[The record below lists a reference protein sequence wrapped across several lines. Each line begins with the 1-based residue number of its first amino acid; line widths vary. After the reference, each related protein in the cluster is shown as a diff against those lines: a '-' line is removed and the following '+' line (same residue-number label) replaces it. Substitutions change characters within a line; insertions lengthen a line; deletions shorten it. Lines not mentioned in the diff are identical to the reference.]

1 MEWLTPALHHNV
13 TLGVL
18 AFSLFMLCVL
28 LFIDAPYGKQ
38 NTDERSKLWG
48 PVIPT
53 RLAWVLLEL
62 PVFLCF
68 GIFYFLGDNAFL
80 LVPLLLFALFQGHY
94 FHRTFIY
101 PFMLN
106 PKPGSGFRLLMLG
119 FGMPLN
125 AANGFINGWYISQYG
140 EHLYTLSWLVDPR
153 FILGVMV
160 FFSGFILA
168 KTSDKIL
175 ANLRKP
181 GETGYK
187 IPQGGAYRW
196 VSNPH
201 YLGEL
206 LQWSGFAIACWSLP
220 ALAFALMT
228 ASNLLP
234 RAISNHR
241 WYKAKFPNY
250 PKQRKAMIPYVI

>member
-1 MEWLTPALHHNV
+1 
-13 TLGVL
+13 
-18 AFSLFMLCVL
+18 
-28 LFIDAPYGKQ
+28 
-38 NTDERSKLWG
+38 
-48 PVIPT
+48 
-53 RLAWVLLEL
+53 
-62 PVFLCF
+62 
-68 GIFYFLGDNAFL
+68 
-80 LVPLLLFALFQGHY
+80 
-94 FHRTFIY
+94 
-101 PFMLN
+101 MLN
-106 PKPGSGFRLLMLG
+106 PKPGSGFRLLILS
-119 FGMPLN
+119 FGILLN